1 MPGRWRLRFGSKIL
15 KPQTSGHE
23 QFVRLLSAHDRELRR
38 YILTLL
44 PDRSA
49 ADDVMQ
55 ETSIALWRKL
65 DEYQDDLPFL
75 NWACRF
81 AYYEVLKHRKRQQV
95 RNRRFC
101 EATFEAIAKERVDE
115 QEHLEARRGAL
126 EECLSEISE
135 SDRELV
141 GLRYATGATVAELA
155 QEIEQSAKRLYRE
168 LERIRRYLLH
178 CVRQRLSTTED
189 Y

>member
-1 MPGRWRLRFGSKIL
+1 M
-15 KPQTSGHE
+15 
-23 QFVRLLSAHDRELRR
+23 RLLSVHDREIRR

-55 ETSIALWRKL
+55 ETSIALWRKC
-65 DEYQDDLPFL
+65 DEYQEELPFL

-95 RNRRFC
+95 RSRWFC
-101 EATFEAIAKERVDE
+101 SATFEALAAERLEE
-115 QEHLEARRGAL
+115 QSDLEARREAL
-126 EECLSEISE
+126 EECLSEIPK
-135 SDRELV
+135 SDQELV

-155 QEIEQSAKRLYRE
+155 REIEQSAKKLYRD
-168 LERIRRYLLH
+168 LERIRRVLLH
-178 CVRQRLSTTED
+178 CVKQRLATEK